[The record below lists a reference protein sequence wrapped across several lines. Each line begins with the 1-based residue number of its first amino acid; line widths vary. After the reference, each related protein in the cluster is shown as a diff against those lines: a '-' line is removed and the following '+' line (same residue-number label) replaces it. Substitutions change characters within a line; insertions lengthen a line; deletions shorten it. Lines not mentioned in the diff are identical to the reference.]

1 MFRKSWGDRPLL
13 GRLSRFVG
21 LLLLVW
27 LPIAI
32 PIYSLIEDSN
42 TASILGTG
50 ILYVQFLILL
60 KLWGTRVYGESR
72 VFSYYG
78 LDWTAR
84 NGWEFLGGLLGA
96 ISAILVLFLVQVGLG
111 WQQWQGP
118 QVPLTSLVGEAVLV
132 GVAIGIAE
140 ELLFRG
146 WFWDELRRDYS
157 QSRAIALNGV
167 VFALLHFIKP
177 LPEILRTAP
186 QFFGLVL
193 LGVVL
198 AQLKLRGRG
207 RLGYPIGF
215 HGGLVAAYYGV
226 NVGQLWS
233 PAEDIPTWITGIDGN
248 PLAGV
253 LGLLLLLAIAIASR
267 VTTESQRTQ
276 RKGGGR
282 RL

>member
-84 NGWEFLGGLLGA
+84 NGWEFLGGLVGA
-96 ISAILVLFLVQVGLG
+96 ISAILVLFLVQVGFG

>member
-21 LLLLVW
+21 LLLLLW
-27 LPIAI
+27 LPVAI
-32 PIYSLIEDSN
+32 PIYGLIEDSN

-50 ILYVQFLILL
+50 ILYLLFLVLL
-60 KLWGTRVYGESR
+60 KLWGSRVYGEPR

-96 ISAILVLFLVQVGLG
+96 IAAILVLFLVQVALG
-111 WQQWQGP
+111 WLIWQGP
-118 QVPLTSLVGEAVLV
+118 QVPLVSLVLEAVLV

-198 AQLKLRGRG
+198 AQLKLRGDG

-215 HGGLVAAYYGV
+215 HGGV
-226 NVGQLWS
+226 
-233 PAEDIPTWITGIDGN
+233 
-248 PLAGV
+248 
-253 LGLLLLLAIAIASR
+253 
-267 VTTESQRTQ
+267 
-276 RKGGGR
+276 GGR
-282 RL
+282 LLWG

>member
-21 LLLLVW
+21 LLLLFW
-27 LPIAI
+27 LPLAI

-50 ILYVQFLILL
+50 ILYVQFLVLL
-60 KLWGTRVYGESR
+60 RLWGKRVYGESR

-78 LDWTAR
+78 LDWTAQ

-96 ISAILVLFLVQVGLG
+96 IAAILVLFLVQVGLG
-111 WQQWQGP
+111 WLHWQGP
-118 QVPLTSLVGEAVLV
+118 QVPLASLVGEAVVV
-132 GVAIGIAE
+132 GVAVGFAE

-186 QFFGLVL
+186 QFFGLLL

-226 NVGQLWS
+226 NVGELWR
-233 PAEDIPTWITGIDGN
+233 PAQDIPSWITGIDGN
-248 PLAGV
+248 PLAGL
-253 LGLLLLLAIAIASR
+253 LGLLLLVAIVS
-267 VTTESQRTQ
+267 TP
-276 RKGGGR
+276 G
-282 RL
+282 